1 MSSWPIDRPSARRGA
16 RLFLLVAV
24 VAALGALLT
33 APAGAAEVSART
45 LLGQLTVRAEAGGS
59 TYDRAAFR
67 HWTDADGDGCTTRAE
82 VLIVESSV
90 TTSRSG
96 TCTITSG
103 RWTSYDDGV
112 VTTVAS
118 ELDIDHMIP
127 LKEAW
132 ISGASGWTAT
142 RREAFANDLGYAL
155 SLVAVSASSNRSK
168 ADRDPDAAARRRTLS
183 LRQGVGGREV
193 AVEPLGEQ
201 QRGDQCRR
209 RCTRR
214 LLVAVHHPAQPGM
227 TGTDGATD
235 TW

>member
-103 RWTSYDDGV
+103 RWTSYYDGV

-168 ADRDPDAAARRRTLS
+168 ADRDPSAWMPPLAGARCRYAKEWVAVKWRWNLSANNSAEISAVDAALGGCSSLS
-183 LRQGVGGREV
+183 I
-193 AVEPLGEQ
+193 
-201 QRGDQCRR
+201 
-209 RCTRR
+209 T
-214 LLVAVHHPAQPGM
+214 QPSR
-227 TGTDGATD
+227 A
-235 TW
+235 